1 MQYITLALEI
11 LLLIVGCLLLGFN
24 WIYAHRVHRTK
35 TQLSM
40 TLPPPL
46 SIVMNISFGLS
57 LTTIVIATMVIVLQI

>member
-1 MQYITLALEI
+1 MPYITIAIET
-11 LLLIVGCLLLGFN
+11 LLLLVGILLLGFN

-40 TLPPPL
+40 TLPTPL

-57 LTTIVIATMVIVLQI
+57 LATIVIATMTIVLQL